1 MEEDI
6 IHHDELGVENLYFG
20 LINYFATAK
29 ISDASVLIFNNKG
42 DSAGSVKLT
51 VKKIKINRSNFP
63 PDLSQRHILK

>member
-6 IHHDELGVENLYFG
+6 THHDELGVENLYLG

-29 ISDASVLIFNNKG
+29 ISDASVLIFNDKG

-51 VKKIKINRSNFP
+51 VTFDPAPAPSTS
-63 PDLSQRHILK
+63 L